1 MLKSSTIIN
10 KLNKGVL
17 MNYKSP
23 IDKFIEIFKRS
34 NLSIS
39 KFASLINKD
48 RRTVTSWIDSVTD
61 IEPSNDI
68 KDKICNIFRYPDYIW
83 EEGCNGDEF
92 LKSITQIPQKEVR
105 IIDEDYYGR
114 LKYIM
119 ELEQNRRFVIQAQFP
134 GPMYRDTA
142 VQEVYRTKS
151 SKDIEELKLARIDQ
165 MLRYDYDTT
174 EWYSIKSVLSFCFAS
189 IGNFYSRE
197 EKIKILELIY
207 ELFNNNYNKKL
218 FLFDSFS
225 RKIYGMETT
234 YISINV
240 KQKILFF
247 KSPIESVFIE
257 IRNKNLV
264 ERMHKYYSSPIE
276 APSHV
281 NFLESVKIIKIL
293 QDALKYNNTL
303 VQAYEIINR
312 TTDYGELFYHNL
324 SIDLQKEVSAPK
336 PGQRRN

>member
-1 MLKSSTIIN
+1 
-10 KLNKGVL
+10 
-17 MNYKSP
+17 MNYKNS
-23 IDKFIEIFKRS
+23 IEKFLEIFKRS

-39 KFASLINKD
+39 KFASMINKD

-61 IEPSNDI
+61 IEPNKEV
-68 KDKICNIFRYPDYIW
+68 KDKICQIFRYPDYIW
-83 EEGCNGDEF
+83 EDGCYGEEF

-105 IIDEDYYGR
+105 IIDEDYKGR
-114 LKYIM
+114 LKYII
-119 ELEQNRRFVIQAQFP
+119 EHEKNRRFVIQAQFP
-134 GPMYRDTA
+134 GPMYRDSA
-142 VQEVYRTKS
+142 VQKVYKNGTS
-151 SKDIEELKLARIDQ
+151 ADIEELKQARIDQ

-174 EWYSIKSVLSFCFAS
+174 EWYSIKSILSFCFAS
-189 IGNFYSRE
+189 IGNFFTRE

-257 IRNKNLV
+257 IRNKSLV

-293 QDALKYNNTL
+293 QDALKYNNNIK
-303 VQAYEIINR
+303 QAYETINR
-312 TTDYGELFYHNL
+312 ETNYGELFYNNL
-324 SIDLQKEVSAPK
+324 SVDLQKEVSLPK
-336 PGQRRN
+336 SGQKRN

>member
-1 MLKSSTIIN
+1 
-10 KLNKGVL
+10 
-17 MNYKSP
+17 
-23 IDKFIEIFKRS
+23 
-34 NLSIS
+34 
-39 KFASLINKD
+39 
-48 RRTVTSWIDSVTD
+48 
-61 IEPSNDI
+61 
-68 KDKICNIFRYPDYIW
+68 
-83 EEGCNGDEF
+83 
-92 LKSITQIPQKEVR
+92 
-105 IIDEDYYGR
+105 
-114 LKYIM
+114 M
-119 ELEQNRRFVIQAQFP
+119 ELEANRRFVIQAQFP

-142 VQEVYRTKS
+142 VKRIYRTQTS
-151 SKDIEELKLARIDQ
+151 SEIEELKQSRINQ

-174 EWYSIKSVLSFCFAS
+174 EWYSIKSILSFCFAI
-189 IGNFYSRE
+189 IGNFYTKE

-240 KQKILFF
+240 KQKVLFF

-293 QDALKYNNTL
+293 QDALKYNNDIK
-303 VQAYEIINR
+303 QAYETINR
-312 TTDYGELFYHNL
+312 MTDYGELFYNNL
-324 SIDLQKEVSAPK
+324 SVDLQKEVSEPK